1 MHRKMQNKMKMIY
14 FRSVNNNK
22 DLYSAKK
29 GGGAPNG
36 ILSDG
41 PHVPPPVN

>member
-29 GGGAPNG
+29 GEVHQTVSCRTVHTYHH
-36 ILSDG
+36 L
-41 PHVPPPVN
+41 